1 MKKRILYFMPDN
13 PSSGKAGNLTRCTQ
27 MLNYLESLSDMYE
40 VDFLS
45 IGDWGDWDEE
55 NKAKFLKKH
64 PNVKLHLINRKGSKT
79 NKIKQF
85 FEYKLLNLFPKLIKG
100 TSVDITNPM
109 LNKKVSNFIDKGNYD
124 KVIISYASWAKV
136 VSNIKTKPYLIVDT
150 HDFITAQSRDKI
162 GKIGKLFQSEINILK
177 KFDEIWTYSVE
188 EEYIFGQFTDKKIT
202 LIPISFPFCPTE
214 DKENYKYE
222 LIFVGSQ
229 NPHNIA
235 GIQWFEKEVLPF
247 LKDIKVHIIGKI
259 CKVVP
264 DHPNFV
270 KHGMV
275 DDIEDFYQN
284 AKIAICPMLSGTGI
298 KIKVLEALS
307 HSLPVVTNR
316 RGLDGLLNKTLNGC
330 IVENTGKDFAY
341 AILKLLHDKS
351 FYIEKKKEAKKYFLE
366 NHSFEKE
373 KKVLDNI
380 FLTK

>member
-13 PSSGKAGNLTRCTQ
+13 PSAGKAGNLTRCTQ
-27 MLNYLESLSDMYE
+27 ILHYLESLSDIYE

-45 IGDWGDWDEE
+45 IGDWGEWEDK
-55 NKAKFLKKH
+55 NRAKFLKEH
-64 PNVKLHLINRKGSKT
+64 SDIQLYTINRKGDRT
-79 NKIKQF
+79 RKIKRF
-85 FEYKLLNLFPKLIKG
+85 FEYKLVNFLPKLIKG
-100 TSVDITNPM
+100 ITIDITNPM
-109 LNKKVSNFIDKGNYD
+109 LVHKVSKLIDRGNYD
-124 KVIISYASWAKV
+124 IVIISYASWAKV

-214 DKENYKYE
+214 DKENYKYD

-229 NPHNIA
+229 NPHNVM
-235 GIQWFEKEVLPF
+235 GIKWFGKEVLPF

-259 CKVVP
+259 CKEVP

-270 KHGMV
+270 KHGIV

-284 AKIAICPMLSGTGI
+284 TKIAICPMLSGTGI

-316 RGLDGLLNKTLNGC
+316 RGVDGLLNKTLNGC
-330 IVENTGKDFAY
+330 IVENTGKDFAE

-351 FYIEKKKEAKKYFLE
+351 FYIEKKKEAEKYFLE

>member
-1 MKKRILYFMPDN
+1 M
-13 PSSGKAGNLTRCTQ
+13 
-27 MLNYLESLSDMYE
+27 
-40 VDFLS
+40 
-45 IGDWGDWDEE
+45 
-55 NKAKFLKKH
+55 
-64 PNVKLHLINRKGSKT
+64 
-79 NKIKQF
+79 
-85 FEYKLLNLFPKLIKG
+85 
-100 TSVDITNPM
+100 
-109 LNKKVSNFIDKGNYD
+109 
-124 KVIISYASWAKV
+124 
-136 VSNIKTKPYLIVDT
+136 
-150 HDFITAQSRDKI
+150 
-162 GKIGKLFQSEINILK
+162 
-177 KFDEIWTYSVE
+177 E

-214 DKENYKYE
+214 YKENYKYE

-229 NPHNIA
+229 NPHNIM
-235 GIQWFEKEVLPF
+235 GIKWFEKEVLPF
-247 LKDIKVHIIGKI
+247 LEDTKVHIIGKI

-316 RGLDGLLNKTLNGC
+316 RGVDGLLNKTLNGC
-330 IVENTGKDFAY
+330 IVENTGKDFAE

-351 FYIEKKKEAKKYFLE
+351 FYIEKKKEAEKYFLE